1 MKKFIIKT
9 TVFSIIV
16 VTVFVFILG
25 KADGYT
31 DPFYIRF
38 TTPKQNNLI
47 LGTSRSAQGLQ
58 PKIFDGILTKDFF
71 NYSFTISHSPF
82 GSVYLNSIKK
92 KLNSQIKEG
101 IFIITVD
108 PWSISQKGD
117 NPNDSKKFEENNLA
131 LANVNLVNLKP
142 NFEYLIKQ
150 LKGKYYTVLTN
161 RFMSKMFLHNDG
173 WLEVNISMDS
183 ASITKRLDNKIK
195 VYRKNNLPN
204 RKLSYVRLSYLKQTV
219 EYLKL
224 HGNVYIVRLP
234 VSPEMFAIEQELMPD
249 FNEIINPI
257 CLVTDG
263 YLDMTNENYLYQF
276 IDGNHLWKESGKLVS
291 EKIAEWIKSE

>member
-16 VTVFVFILG
+16 VTVFVFILA

-38 TTPKQNNLI
+38 TTPKQKNLI

-58 PKIFDGILTKDFF
+58 PKIFDRILTKDFF

-161 RFMSKMFLHNDG
+161 RIMSKMFLHNDG

-195 VYRKNNLPN
+195 IYRKNNLPN

-234 VSPEMFAIEQELMPD
+234 VSPEMFAIEQEFMPD

-263 YLDMTNENYLYQF
+263 YLDMTNENHLYQF
-276 IDGNHLWKESGKLVS
+276 IDGNHLWKESGKMVS
-291 EKIAEWIKSE
+291 EKIAKWIKSE